1 MLYLPVM
8 AKAAPVS
15 GAVCVLPP
23 KPAPQR
29 IALLSAVAHSEPTS
43 SLGTECNPTA
53 IASQR

>member
-23 KPAPQR
+23 KAAPQR